1 MKAVRA
7 VICDVYRTILD
18 VREAPANP
26 EERWGAIF
34 SEALGQAPPLS
45 LEQLDARC
53 REIILEDHSE
63 ARGRGIAYP
72 EVNWPSVLRRALPVL
87 DVLPPAKLET
97 LIYDHAQLG
106 RSLQIMPDCVPV
118 LRECVRRGIL
128 LGIVSNAQAY
138 TLREL
143 RLALNQAS
151 LDPAIFQADLTF
163 WSFQHGFSKPDPH
176 VFQILGARLQ
186 NRGIEISAA
195 LMLGDRADNDILPAR
210 AAGWRT
216 WQLAEAPD
224 GSSRGDWRDLAGALF
239 EGDNLWK

>member
-1 MKAVRA
+1 
-7 VICDVYRTILD
+7 
-18 VREAPANP
+18 
-26 EERWGAIF
+26 
-34 SEALGQAPPLS
+34 
-45 LEQLDARC
+45 
-53 REIILEDHSE
+53 
-63 ARGRGIAYP
+63 
-72 EVNWPSVLRRALPVL
+72 
-87 DVLPPAKLET
+87 
-97 LIYDHAQLG
+97 
-106 RSLQIMPDCVPV
+106 MPDCAPV

-143 RLALNQAS
+143 RLALNHAS

-216 WQLAEAPD
+216 WQFAATPD
-224 GSSRGDWRDLAGALF
+224 GSSRGDWKVLAGALF
-239 EGDNLWK
+239 EGDNLCK